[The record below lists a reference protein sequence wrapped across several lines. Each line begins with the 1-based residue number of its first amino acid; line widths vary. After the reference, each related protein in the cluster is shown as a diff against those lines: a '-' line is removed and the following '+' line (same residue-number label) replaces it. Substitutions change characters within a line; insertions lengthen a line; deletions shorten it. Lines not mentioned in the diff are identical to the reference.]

1 MPTPPGQPWAWNRS
15 SGTGTTMKMP
25 FMITGE
31 NTMAFRRGDVVL
43 VPFPYTDLTAA
54 KTRPAVI
61 VSSGR
66 YHAIRSEFLLAFVT
80 SRIAPAH
87 PLLDYVLRDWQQ
99 AGLLKPSLVRPKIAA
114 ITESLVV
121 YRIGALS
128 ARDLREVDQRLRVA
142 LALP

>member
-1 MPTPPGQPWAWNRS
+1 
-15 SGTGTTMKMP
+15 
-25 FMITGE
+25 
-31 NTMAFRRGDVVL
+31 MAFRRGDVVL

-61 VSSGR
+61 VSSDR

-80 SRIAPAH
+80 SRIAPVH
-87 PLLDYVLRDWQQ
+87 PLLDYVLHDWQQ